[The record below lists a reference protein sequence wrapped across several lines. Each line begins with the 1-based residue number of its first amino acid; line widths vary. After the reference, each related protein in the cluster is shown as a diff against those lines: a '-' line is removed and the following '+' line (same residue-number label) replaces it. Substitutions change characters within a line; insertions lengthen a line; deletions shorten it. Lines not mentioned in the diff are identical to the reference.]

1 VPSNILLARFGGPLW
16 LSRIMIS
23 WGLVASCGVALRSAA
38 GFYASRIALGAAE
51 AGFYPG
57 MAFYLSS
64 WFTGDEF
71 GASARAYKPCACCIF
86 A

>member
-1 VPSNILLARFGGPLW
+1 VPSNVLLARFGGPMW

-71 GASARAYKPCACCIF
+71 GAKPGCHNAFRMCCAH
-86 A
+86 